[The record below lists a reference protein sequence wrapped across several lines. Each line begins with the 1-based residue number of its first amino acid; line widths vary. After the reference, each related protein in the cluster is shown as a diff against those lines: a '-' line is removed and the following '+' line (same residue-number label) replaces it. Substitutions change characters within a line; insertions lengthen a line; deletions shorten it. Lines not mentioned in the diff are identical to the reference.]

1 MTLASRRFILQG
13 AFFGV
18 ACACAAV
25 GATAASAQTPP
36 AKPGQKYVCP
46 PCGCAADG
54 KEFDAPGACPEC
66 GMPLVAKAAD
76 PKAGAPAPKLASAS
90 RTPAPH
96 ASAWQTAAVRSAPA

>member
-13 AFFGV
+13 ALFGA

-25 GATAASAQTPP
+25 GAASAQTPP

-66 GMPLVAKAAD
+66 GMPLIAKPAD
-76 PKAGAPAPKLASAS
+76 PKAGAPSPPKLASAS
-90 RTPAPH
+90 QS
-96 ASAWQTAAVRSAPA
+96 SAAKTAPA

>member
-1 MTLASRRFILQG
+1 MSLASRRFILKG
-13 AFFGV
+13 ALFGV

-25 GATAASAQTPP
+25 SAASAQTP

-66 GMPLVAKAAD
+66 GMPLVAKPED
-76 PKAGAPAPKLASAS
+76 KPKEAAPAPKLSSAA
-90 RTPAPH
+90 RTSAAP
-96 ASAWQTAAVRSAPA
+96 SSAPA

>member
-1 MTLASRRFILQG
+1 MIASRRFILQG
-13 AFFGV
+13 ALFGV

-25 GATAASAQTPP
+25 AAAAAQTPASP
-36 AKPGQKYVCP
+36 PKPGQKYVCP

-76 PKAGAPAPKLASAS
+76 PKGRRPRRRSSPRRHGQRGEVRARLIPP
-90 RTPAPH
+90 
-96 ASAWQTAAVRSAPA
+96 WAAC